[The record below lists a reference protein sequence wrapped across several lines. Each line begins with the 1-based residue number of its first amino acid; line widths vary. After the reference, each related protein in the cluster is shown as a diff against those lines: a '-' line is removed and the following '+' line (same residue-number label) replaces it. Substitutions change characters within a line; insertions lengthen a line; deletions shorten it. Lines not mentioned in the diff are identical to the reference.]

1 MRNYVHF
8 VTGFVLTM
16 NLTQQIRF
24 LLTISPKIDEKKKQS
39 NWDPTISADAA
50 GTYSVTVTNTEG
62 CTGEAS
68 VIVTENNI
76 VGTLT
81 DTLCKNDFLLIKLLN
96 CSQFE
101 CEYYKI
107 ISDQL
112 IEAYPGKF
120 IKDSQEVI
128 TSKNDEINSLELT
141 INNCTYNYN
150 NSYTFWCKSNS
161 SVELAKLIF
170 TTTEINF
177 FNKKGNEISI
187 NEFEKWK
194 KIWWQSKF
202 ED

>member
-1 MRNYVHF
+1 MKQDKLYE
-8 VTGFVLTM
+8 
-16 NLTQQIRF
+16 I
-24 LLTISPKIDEKKKQS
+24 ISSFYDFKINRIEKIETDLVIEISLPWS
-39 NWDPTISADAA
+39 N
-50 GTYSVTVTNTEG
+50 
-62 CTGEAS
+62 
-68 VIVTENNI
+68 VI
-76 VGTLT
+76 GL
-81 DTLCKNDFLLIKLLN
+81 KNDFLLIKLLN

-120 IKDSQEVI
+120 IKDSQVVV
-128 TSKNDEINSLELT
+128 TSQINEINSLELT

-170 TTTEINF
+170 TTTEIQF
-177 FNKKGNEISI
+177 YNKEDNEISI
-187 NEFEKWK
+187 DEFEKWK
-194 KIWWQSKF
+194 TIWWQSKF